1 MSYYPEPDSHIRG
14 KVKVLLD
21 LSKYATKPEFND
33 ATVVDTSKLTSQT
46 DFVTLKP
53 KADKVDINKLIK
65 VSSG

>member
-46 DFVTLKP
+46 DFVILKP